1 MKIEGLEYGRYQV
14 TIKATYDKSFDHVAP
29 SNETGSYDFYLDA
42 IRIYDPAN
50 NGKDNSV
57 IGGAYEKDHE
67 AYPHYF
73 ELRNAIITA
82 NDFENLDSD
91 LVSGIVYIDGYDV
104 KTPAIR
110 DYLKYGPNN
119 ELYLSND
126 QAVAFAFNQEAIRN
140 AITYEDTNAV
150 PEGFVIDRVHI
161 GLKLVTGTTATAQ
174 MYDAGAANG
183 KTISQKLTTATDM
196 YYDITDLVNGSALVI
211 KNTSADGI
219 LSITDIKVTYKAADS
234 AAQAASAEPALMTM
248 SAGEAAEESIFLVS
262 RDIGQMALASMMAV
276 QEPEVPTEPEEPT
289 EPEIFTPGLL
299 TMKVNKTSARV
310 GQKVQVTITTSADVR
325 YLTINGQKLTAYK
338 NIHGGY
344 TRSWTVTLTAKEA
357 GEMEIAVVAY
367 DSKDVASEAVTTT
380 VKVTAKNW
388 INGKF

>member
-1 MKIEGLEYGRYQV
+1 MRFPALTPRPRSRETLDTFGGYNHNLRIGENEFYDMKNMTSQRFPVLSVRPPRGLC
-14 TIKATYDKSFDHVAP
+14 AA
-29 SNETGSYDFYLDA
+29 DA
-42 IRIYDPAN
+42 DVRGMISRD
-50 NGKDNSV
+50 G
-57 IGGAYEKDHE
+57 
-67 AYPHYF
+67 
-73 ELRNAIITA
+73 LC
-82 NDFENLDSD
+82 
-91 LVSGIVYIDGYDV
+91 YID
-104 KTPAIR
+104 
-110 DYLKYGPNN
+110 
-119 ELYLSND
+119 
-126 QAVAFAFNQEAIRN
+126 
-140 AITYEDTNAV
+140 
-150 PEGFVIDRVHI
+150 
-161 GLKLVTGTTATAQ
+161 
-174 MYDAGAANG
+174 
-183 KTISQKLTTATDM
+183 
-196 YYDITDLVNGSALVI
+196 GSALVI

-338 NIHGGY
+338 NIRGGY

>member
-1 MKIEGLEYGRYQV
+1 MKR
-14 TIKATYDKSFDHVAP
+14 
-29 SNETGSYDFYLDA
+29 
-42 IRIYDPAN
+42 RIIALLL
-50 NGKDNSV
+50 SAV
-57 IGGAYEKDHE
+57 M
-67 AYPHYF
+67 
-73 ELRNAIITA
+73 LMTA
-82 NDFENLDSD
+82 
-91 LVSGIVYIDGYDV
+91 V
-104 KTPAIR
+104 
-110 DYLKYGPNN
+110 
-119 ELYLSND
+119 
-126 QAVAFAFNQEAIRN
+126 
-140 AITYEDTNAV
+140 
-150 PEGFVIDRVHI
+150 
-161 GLKLVTGTTATAQ
+161 
-174 MYDAGAANG
+174 
-183 KTISQKLTTATDM
+183 
-196 YYDITDLVNGSALVI
+196 SALAMTPGTYTGVA
-211 KNTSADGI
+211 KGMFDG
-219 LSITDIKVTYKAADS
+219 LTVEVTVTEDAITDIKVTYKAADS

-367 DSKDVASEAVTTT
+367 DSKDVASEAVTTI